1 MTQSG
6 GGPTTGPSSGGPSGA
21 AVAGLGLQM
30 VVSIVAGMY
39 AGQWLDRRFASEPWF
54 LVGGVFLGAVLS
66 FYSVYR
72 QLVAESSDT
81 GRSTRK
87 ENGS

>member
-1 MTQSG
+1 
-6 GGPTTGPSSGGPSGA
+6 
-21 AVAGLGLQM
+21 M

-72 QLVAESSDT
+72 RLVAESGDT
-81 GRSTRK
+81 GRSTGK
-87 ENGS
+87 ESGS